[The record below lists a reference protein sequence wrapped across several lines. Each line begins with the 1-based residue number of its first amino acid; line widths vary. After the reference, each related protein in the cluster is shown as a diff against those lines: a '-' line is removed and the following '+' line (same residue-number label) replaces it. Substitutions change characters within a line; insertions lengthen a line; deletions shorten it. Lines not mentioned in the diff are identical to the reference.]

1 MIQVE
6 NKPTVESNGI
16 TETASF
22 GIKESGIGH
31 IFHILRNQLYSD
43 KETAVLRE
51 YTTNAADAHVE
62 AGTPH
67 KPIEITLPSRF
78 NLELKIRDFGPSLNE
93 QEIKDIFAFYGE
105 STKRNTNNQTGML
118 GIGSKSAFA
127 YGDNFV
133 INAYID
139 GQRTTYNAFIDDSK
153 VGCIAKLSVESTD
166 EANGLEIVIPVKGQD
181 VQEFTSKA
189 QKVLE
194 HFRSPV
200 KVNGKDS
207 REFFSYDEENILY
220 EGEGWKWNANGDR
233 YHAATAVMGNIG
245 YPIQTDLLKELDDSL
260 SDFTC
265 GNLTLEFPIGDLEIS
280 ASREGLQ
287 YSDYTIKKLT
297 NKIELAAKGMAKK
310 LEAGFNECE
319 SLWQAKVLSHEVF
332 DYHGSLH
339 SAKRVLK
346 KDIKWRGK
354 SLGDT
359 YVSLRWHSN
368 HTEKI
373 NGKPLDELMDVM
385 EYEKTWRGHQKVRAG
400 AAQTISAQK
409 ETVIIVNHESHRRGA
424 LKRIVPLKEDQ
435 GKRPYLITFR
445 KGVKESTK
453 EKALNYLGF
462 CDDDYVALDTLPE
475 AQLGAEYG
483 VSNRGS
489 KTNAKAGQSVFVYN
503 GNSTYSPQ
511 SANWDATSVDLDN
524 EKVLYVEIERFE
536 YKRLHGSFLPSRYL
550 HGIVADAKKLN
561 IDLKII
567 GVKPKQLKKFQDN
580 ENATLLW
587 DYLKEQVN
595 NKIEELKL
603 EETNARF
610 DRTQTLDSTVRNF
623 CREFKNYKFGNNSLG
638 DLIKEYNSAIEA
650 YKANEKE
657 LATIKS
663 FAQTI
668 DLEIQ
673 TPKLKVDVVQ
683 LHGAAMR
690 LYPMLPPVIDQ
701 MSSYYWDGRNSD
713 SIKQKVK
720 KDVSDYVNLVNKSV
734 AV

>member
-51 YTTNAADAHVE
+51 YATNAADAHVE
-62 AGTPH
+62 AGH
-67 KPIEITLPSRF
+67 DLPISITLPSRF

-93 QEIKDIFAFYGE
+93 REIKDIFAFYGE

-133 INAYID
+133 INAYIK

-153 VGCIAKLSVESTD
+153 IGCIAKLSVEPTNETD
-166 EANGLEIVIPVKGQD
+166 GLEIVIPVKGRD
-181 VQEFTSKA
+181 VDEFHNKA
-189 QKVLE
+189 KNVFE
-194 HFRSPV
+194 HFRSKV
-200 KVNGKDS
+200 VVNGKDS

-220 EGEGWKWNANGDR
+220 EGEGWKWDSKGDK
-233 YHAATAVMGNIG
+233 YKGATAVMGNIG
-245 YPIQTDLLKELDDSL
+245 YPIDDNLLKELDDSL
-260 SDFTC
+260 SDFSC

-297 NKIELAAKGMAKK
+297 NKIKLVAKEMAEK
-310 LEAGFNECE
+310 LEASFNECE

-368 HTEKI
+368 DNKKI
-373 NGKPLDELMDVM
+373 DGKHMDELMDVM

-400 AAQTISAQK
+400 AASTISAQK
-409 ETVIIVNHESHRRGA
+409 ETIVVVNHESHRRGA
-424 LKRIVPLKEDQ
+424 LKRIVPLKENQ

-445 KGVKESTK
+445 KEVKESTK
-453 EKALNYLGF
+453 EKVLKHLGF
-462 CDDDYVALDTLPE
+462 CDDDYVVLDTLPE
-475 AQLGAEYG
+475 VQLSAVYGA
-483 VSNRGS
+483 SNRGG
-489 KTNAKAGQSVFVYN
+489 KTNTKAGQSVFVYN
-503 GNSTYSPQ
+503 GSSTYSPQ

-536 YKRLHGSFLPSRYL
+536 YKRLHGSFLASRYL

-610 DRTQTLDSTVRNF
+610 DRTQTLDSSIRNF

-650 YKANEKE
+650 YGASEKE

-663 FAQTI
+663 FAQAI
-668 DLEIQ
+668 DLQIQ

-683 LHGAAMR
+683 LHDAAMK